1 MVRLFPRHSPK
12 NRYKGTKCLLIIS
25 PSNFVD
31 LVEKEKIY
39 CAKEKID
46 TKENSLLK
54 CLRYCN
60 EIVLGFYDNPVDKP
74 PERLNFFST
83 EYSRCLLILDNQ
95 EDSNL
100 DKMNKTSKLLIIDDN
115 KEILDAL
122 YDFLRKKKYDV
133 IPASNGLEGLK
144 LIENEK
150 QGFDLVITDLIMPD
164 ISGVAL
170 ISIIKKK
177 YPDTRVIAITGW
189 GEHPEALATEAEA
202 DHVLEKPFELA
213 DLEKLIKNLLS

>member
-1 MVRLFPRHSPK
+1 
-12 NRYKGTKCLLIIS
+12 
-25 PSNFVD
+25 
-31 LVEKEKIY
+31 
-39 CAKEKID
+39 
-46 TKENSLLK
+46 
-54 CLRYCN
+54 
-60 EIVLGFYDNPVDKP
+60 
-74 PERLNFFST
+74 
-83 EYSRCLLILDNQ
+83 
-95 EDSNL
+95 
-100 DKMNKTSKLLIIDDN
+100 MNKSSKLLVIDDN

-122 YDFLRKKKYDV
+122 YAFLHKKKYNV
-133 IPASNGLEGLK
+133 FSASNGLEGLK

-202 DHVLEKPFELA
+202 DYVLEKPFELG
-213 DLEKLIKNLLS
+213 DLEKLIKKLLPSGTDI